1 MSDIKKLQL
10 PMLSDKLRLNYH
22 NALVKT
28 KTVNKLAT
36 EFHYESF
43 DFMTA
48 SIAKPTKIANSKRKH
63 SIKSSW
69 DKISLSKL

>member
-1 MSDIKKLQL
+1 
-10 PMLSDKLRLNYH
+10 MLSDKLRLNYH

-63 SIKSSW
+63 SVKPS
-69 DKISLSKL
+69 